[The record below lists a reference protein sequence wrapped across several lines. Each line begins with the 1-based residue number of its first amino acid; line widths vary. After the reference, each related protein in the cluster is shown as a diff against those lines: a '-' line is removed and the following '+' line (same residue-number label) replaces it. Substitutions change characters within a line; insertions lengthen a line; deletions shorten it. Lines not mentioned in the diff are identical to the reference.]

1 MMGRYATLKKE
12 FEFLVKTQELL
23 KETKIAKAVRKW
35 FEDNWSSF
43 YDIDGNLG
51 DSEIVILEE
60 DGSEYILKK
69 GCWVV
74 KDCRGAFQIV
84 PDDLFKNNYQEYKE
98 N

>member
-1 MMGRYATLKKE
+1 M
-12 FEFLVKTQELL
+12 LVKKYLIKTPVE
-23 KETKIAKAVRKW
+23 AVQFQGLDNDFRKW

-43 YDIDGNLG
+43 YDIDGNPG

-84 PDDLFKNNYQEYKE
+84 PDDLFKNNYHEYKE